1 MICLFIL
8 TQLTNV
14 TDTQTDRHHMAT
26 EHRVATKKITE
37 TQIQGVSQKV
47 VPIKLFG
54 IFSLRLSLLREI
66 LQICWKFISTYICQ
80 FLCIYVNISSNG
92 IYFSMSTHR
101 FHRVKFWVLN
111 ADALWEGL
119 GEKAITSSYTQ
130 TKGES
135 WALLRKSAV
144 ESTTMAQPFCV
155 NQAVGLGDLPQRLH
169 VQFVI
174 VRQFSHW

>member
-1 MICLFIL
+1 MRRLKNFDDMFIHF
-8 TQLTNV
+8 
-14 TDTQTDRHHMAT
+14 DTTHECDRHTDRQTPHGNRAS
-26 EHRVATKKITE
+26 RGNKKITE

-101 FHRVKFWVLN
+101 FHRVKF
-111 ADALWEGL
+111 
-119 GEKAITSSYTQ
+119 
-130 TKGES
+130 
-135 WALLRKSAV
+135 
-144 ESTTMAQPFCV
+144 
-155 NQAVGLGDLPQRLH
+155 
-169 VQFVI
+169 
-174 VRQFSHW
+174 